1 MNTPLIAREKVE
13 EQESRRYMN
22 EHWNYITKP
31 NLILKSNNIL
41 RLMSAKRNSTFKS
54 GKNQAISKK

>member
-54 GKNQAISKK
+54 GKN